1 MDGICRLLVGALV
14 LPFGLGYLAS
24 AQTETDAWVREIRSP
39 QFFAVRVENVDRS
52 VDWYCKRFGLRK
64 LDESRADDDR
74 WRIANLAN
82 DELFVE
88 IIRDNRAVPVERA
101 RGFAKVGF
109 RVPDVEDV
117 ADRVE
122 QASGERPRVLDFPEH
137 GVRILQLRDPDG
149 NVIQLTS
156 SLPLAK

>member
-1 MDGICRLLVGALV
+1 MARTFRFKASVLVV
-14 LPFGLGYLAS
+14 LFAFGFWAR
-24 AQTETDAWVREIRSP
+24 AEIPPAETWVSKIKSP
-39 QFFAVRVENVDRS
+39 QYFAVSVEDVDRS
-52 VDWYCKRFGLRK
+52 VDWYSKTFGLRE
-64 LDESRADDDR
+64 LGGSRADDDR

-88 IIRDNRAVPVERA
+88 IIRDNRDAVVERA

-122 QASGERPRVLDFPEH
+122 AALGERPSVHDFPEH
-137 GVRILQLRDPDG
+137 GIRLIQIRDPDG
-149 NVIQLTS
+149 NVIQLS
-156 SLPLAK
+156 SAL